1 MSPLGN
7 LFCGLVLRGIVSRQ
21 FIGSPLLTGW
31 VFSGILCLAVAEHF
45 RRSPNTEVSLKF
57 VLMFLNK
64 TNAHGLQY
72 YEGRKKISLSV

>member
-1 MSPLGN
+1 
-7 LFCGLVLRGIVSRQ
+7 
-21 FIGSPLLTGW
+21 
-31 VFSGILCLAVAEHF
+31 
-45 RRSPNTEVSLKF
+45 LKF